1 MVAKYD
7 STTIMLILVPTF
19 HFLNLSVALPLLKL
33 QNLIKNI
40 QFLKLGDIKFK
51 RSQISN
57 YFQIMCKRI

>member
-19 HFLNLSVALPLLKL
+19 HFLNLGVALPLLKL

-40 QFLKLGDIKFK
+40 QFLELGDIKFK
-51 RSQISN
+51 GSQIFN